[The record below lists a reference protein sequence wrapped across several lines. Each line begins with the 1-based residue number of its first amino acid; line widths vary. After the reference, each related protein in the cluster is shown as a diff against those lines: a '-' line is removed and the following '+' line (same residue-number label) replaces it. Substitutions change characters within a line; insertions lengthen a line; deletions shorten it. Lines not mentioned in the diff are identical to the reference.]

1 MAWLTREDITTF
13 SRSPHEPDMETLS
26 YWLSRL
32 EPLIRAET
40 VGEIIVVIANRCGSE
55 DDAVYAGT
63 STVLGIESGEVKV
76 YGILGRGDKELLVVD
91 TNRRPKAK
99 LVSEP
104 PSAASTATDT
114 TTQSRETDA
123 SGSTTYTSPDE
134 DMVEDMDDYNDGYSS
149 LSAKE
154 TKTPGGH
161 SGTTSSD
168 DESFYRESLPSAK
181 SYSSQPS
188 PRFPL
193 APASPNSA
201 MSVPPSP
208 QTRGRSRTRAQPP
221 PSKKSPW
228 AHHQTS
234 WKKTKP
240 PSNAVAHVSPQNP
253 PPTPISRGRTRE
265 RTQDPA
271 EAKPE
276 PTSILENGNSSSNRN
291 SPPPKKRGRTRDRT
305 RSRVAA
311 ETAALRKDLPSPSIN
326 FPMSPEKKDSIEER
340 RQKAKVISE
349 RQPEPEVMAKPE
361 PEPELLSPM
370 TYSPAFTF
378 PKQSPTQRSPPSSS
392 PKESSKII
400 PKPTPIPSP
409 TVEAPPIPP
418 RGRAREK
425 VESSLTV
432 TTPRDSTSNTQGKSS
447 NASGSTA
454 KSSIPS
460 GSTETDR
467 YQSYFTTKT
476 FGERSEHINGRPRS
490 AYW

>member
-1 MAWLTREDITTF
+1 
-13 SRSPHEPDMETLS
+13 METLS

-91 TNRRPKAK
+91 TDRRPKAK

-123 SGSTTYTSPDE
+123 SGSTAYTSPDE
-134 DMVEDMDDYNDGYSS
+134 DMVEDMDDYNNGYSS
-149 LSAKE
+149 LSPKE
-154 TKTPGGH
+154 TKTPGGY

-181 SYSSQPS
+181 SFSSQAS

-208 QTRGRSRTRAQPP
+208 QTRGRSRTRAQPLP
-221 PSKKSPW
+221 PKKSPW
-228 AHHQTS
+228 AHHETS
-234 WKKTKP
+234 SKKSKAA
-240 PSNAVAHVSPQNP
+240 SNAVAHVSPQNLP
-253 PPTPISRGRTRE
+253 PSPMLRGRTRE
-265 RTQDPA
+265 RTRDPVEVKA
-271 EAKPE
+271 E
-276 PTSILENGNSSSNRN
+276 PTSILKNGHSTSNQN
-291 SPPPKKRGRTRDRT
+291 SPPPKKRGPTRDRT
-305 RSRVAA
+305 QSRVAA
-311 ETAALRKDLPSPSIN
+311 ETTSLRKDLPSPSIN
-326 FPMSPEKKDSIEER
+326 FPLSPEKKDSIEER
-340 RQKAKVISE
+340 RQKTKVMSE
-349 RQPEPEVMAKPE
+349 RQPEPEVVAKPE

-370 TYSPAFTF
+370 TYSATFAF
-378 PKQSPTQRSPPSSS
+378 PKQSPTLLSPHTYS
-392 PKESSKII
+392 PKES
-400 PKPTPIPSP
+400 PKTSPKTSPKQSPMPSP
-409 TVEAPPIPP
+409 SVEAPPIPP

-425 VESSLTV
+425 VEPDLSV
-432 TTPRDSTSNTQGKSS
+432 ITTRDSTSNTQGMSS

-454 KSSIPS
+454 KSSIPP
-460 GSTETDR
+460 GSAEPDR
-467 YQSYFTTKT
+467 YQSYFTSKT
-476 FGERSEHINGRPRS
+476 FGERSEHVNARPRS